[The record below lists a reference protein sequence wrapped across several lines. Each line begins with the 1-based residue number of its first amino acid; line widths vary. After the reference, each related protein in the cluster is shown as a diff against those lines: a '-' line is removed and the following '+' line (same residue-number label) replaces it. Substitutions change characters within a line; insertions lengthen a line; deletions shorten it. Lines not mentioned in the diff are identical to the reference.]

1 MHLSKTLILLLCL
14 LAGSLS
20 AQEMQMRVYHIPP
33 DFIGPFWDGDTF
45 DPFSYQPMPDPPGDE
60 SRKILEATGVEFP
73 PGSSC
78 CFDRFVHLL
87 TVHNTRE
94 NLDLVEKYVGELV
107 KLHPRTLRWHLSIVE
122 VPAGKLSVVVDA
134 AAQLTALRKASKQP
148 DSGMRWIAEALV
160 EGKGGTRL
168 THEAITE
175 HAVLKAPVADK
186 KSGHVVS
193 VDAQNNGTRLEI
205 EGTVSPDGTVV
216 EANLAIHAPVPAPV
230 EQTVKAGGV
239 QYDTLIQ
246 REAAWITG
254 VTFAAGA
261 TKLLGISSSPW
272 DEKKQ
277 VGAFLTCQV
286 LDYHLGDLYSL
297 FEGSPPEIQPPAGMT
312 AVTLH
317 MPSGSYA
324 AALPG
329 REHDSLL
336 TWLDSTPMKPP
347 GARFQL
353 VGNRL
358 HLINTPEN
366 IRRIALVA
374 HHLHSRLP
382 KNIRVMVHTIQ
393 AAPDSLPLAS
403 ANDDDALYSHL
414 EKAVDQ
420 GQAQF
425 VDSRVF
431 EVTGGAA
438 MTHNTADEQPFIT
451 ELSSDAESNAWP
463 HLDTRNA
470 GSLLEFEP
478 TVGVDMQHIEVSL
491 AHHLHSEAPQI
502 HRSRFTAAASEKT
515 SELPL
520 TNFQHCRTIT
530 GLTLQNGRQRLFSI
544 HQPPAQKDGDALWF
558 TFVRADIA
566 LQHSPPRP
574 RAPAPIALLP
584 PPPADPNQ
592 LEVRF
597 YRVPPDFL
605 GNEAKKT
612 AKEILENNGIT
623 FPKGSSATFI
633 PASSQLVVRSTRENL
648 DLIDA
653 WVGTNGCGQA
663 PRGVEITSSI
673 IEAPGSVLRPIA
685 LQSAKLANH
694 ESVLVNLLSNPE
706 VKQLDLSRIE
716 GKSGNRF
723 TTTSGRQITYL
734 DKFEPD
740 QDGRLQ
746 IIQKQR
752 PSGLRLEFEPS
763 IDPSLHFIHLNLKG
777 EWHTAPPTQLAEHLT
792 DAKGRRFDLP
802 LTVFHTHNLT
812 TGFVISDGATHLVS
826 MWKATGQD
834 KDVLQALFIT
844 TRIVR

>member
-1 MHLSKTLILLLCL
+1 MQLLRTLFLLLCL
-14 LAGSLS
+14 LAGKLS
-20 AQEMQMRVYHIPP
+20 AQVMQTRAYHIPP
-33 DFIGPFWDGDTF
+33 DFPARPFSDRETY
-45 DPFSYQPMPDPPGDE
+45 DPFTHPIPDYNDD
-60 SRKILEATGVEFP
+60 SLRVLEAAGVTFP
-73 PGSSC
+73 PGASC
-78 CFDRFVHLL
+78 QFDMITELL

-94 NLDLVEKYVGELV
+94 NLALVDKHVGELI
-107 KLHPRTLRWHLSIVE
+107 KIHPRTLRWHLSIVE
-122 VPAGKLSVVVDA
+122 APVGKLSLDTDA
-134 AAQLTALRKASKQP
+134 TTQLIALRQASAQP
-148 DSGMRWIAEALV
+148 DSGLRWLANAMV
-160 EGKGGTRL
+160 EGKGGTRV
-168 THEAITE
+168 THEFVKE
-175 HAVLKAPVADK
+175 HAILTPPVANK
-186 KSGHVVS
+186 KGGHVVS

-205 EGTVSPDGTVV
+205 EGTVSPDGTII

-230 EQTVKAGGV
+230 EQTVKAGGA

-297 FEGSPPEIQPPAGMT
+297 FEGSPPEIKPPTGMT

-336 TWLDSTPMKPP
+336 TWLDTTALKPP
-347 GARFQL
+347 GSRFQL
-353 VGNRL
+353 EANRL

-382 KNIRVMVHTIQ
+382 KNIRVMVHTIK

-420 GQAQF
+420 GHAQF
-425 VDSRVF
+425 IDSRVF
-431 EVTGGAA
+431 EVTGGTA

-451 ELSSDAESNAWP
+451 ELNSDAESNPWP
-463 HLDTRNA
+463 NLDTRNA

-491 AHHLHSEAPQI
+491 SHQLHSAAPQI
-502 HRSRFTAAASEKT
+502 HRSRFAAAASEKT

-530 GLTLQNGRQRLFSI
+530 GLTLQNGGQRLFSI
-544 HQPPAQKDGDALWF
+544 QQPPLQDSGDALWF

-574 RAPAPIALLP
+574 RAPEPIAL
-584 PPPADPNQ
+584 PPPAPSDPNE

-605 GNEAKKT
+605 GSEPKKT
-612 AKEILENNGIT
+612 AKEILEEMGIT

-633 PASSQLVVRSTRENL
+633 PASSQLVVKNTRANL
-648 DLIDA
+648 DLVDA
-653 WVGTNGCGQA
+653 YVDDTCRL
-663 PRGVEITSSI
+663 PIRGVEVTSHV
-673 IEAPGSVLRPIA
+673 IEAPGPLLRSIA
-685 LQSAKLANH
+685 FQAAKLGNH
-694 ESVLVNLLSNPE
+694 ESLLVNLLAMPE
-706 VKQLDLSRIE
+706 VKKLDLSHIE
-716 GKSGNRF
+716 GKGGTRF
-723 TTTSGRQITYL
+723 TTTSGSQITYL

-740 QDGRLQ
+740 KHGSLQ
-746 IIQKQR
+746 IIQKLRQ
-752 PSGLRLEFEPS
+752 SGLELEFEPS

-802 LTVFHTHNLT
+802 LTVFHTHTLT
-812 TGFVISDGATHLVS
+812 SGFVMSDGTTHLVS
-826 MWKATGQD
+826 MWKATGQE

>member
-1 MHLSKTLILLLCL
+1 MLLMRTSLFLLCL
-14 LAGSLS
+14 LAGSLL
-20 AQEMQMRVYHIPP
+20 AQEMQTRVYHIPP
-33 DFIGPFWDGDTF
+33 DIPARPFSDRETY
-45 DPFSYQPMPDPPGDE
+45 DPFTHPIPAYNDDSQQV
-60 SRKILEATGVEFP
+60 LEAAGVAFP
-73 PGSSC
+73 LGASC
-78 CFDRFVHLL
+78 QFDRITELL
-87 TVHNTRE
+87 TIHNTRE
-94 NLDLVEKYVGELV
+94 NLALVDKYVGELV
-107 KLHPRTLRWHLSIVE
+107 KLHPRTLRWHLSIIEAPV
-122 VPAGKLSVVVDA
+122 GTLSPDADA
-134 AAQLTALRKASKQP
+134 ATQLSELRIASKQP
-148 DSGMRWIAEALV
+148 DSGIRWIAEALV
-160 EGKGGTRL
+160 EGKGGTRV

-186 KSGHVVS
+186 KGGHVVS
-193 VDAQNNGTRLEI
+193 VDTQHNGTRLEI
-205 EGTVSPDGTVV
+205 EGIVSADGKIV
-216 EANLAIHAPVPAPV
+216 EANLAIHAPVPAPL
-230 EQTVKAGGV
+230 EQTVKAGSA
-239 QYDTLIQ
+239 QYDTLSQ
-246 REAAWITG
+246 REVAWITG
-254 VTFAAGA
+254 VTFAAGT
-261 TKLLGISSSPW
+261 TKLIGISASPW

-286 LDYHLGDLYSL
+286 LDYNLDGFYSL
-297 FEGSPPEIQPPAGMT
+297 FEGAPPEIQPPAGMT

-336 TWLDSTPMKPP
+336 TWLDSTPMKPL
-347 GARFQL
+347 GARFQ
-353 VGNRL
+353 VVENRL

-393 AAPDSLPLAS
+393 AGPDTLPLAS

-414 EKAVDQ
+414 EKAVEH
-420 GQAQF
+420 GKAQF
-425 VDSRVF
+425 IDSSVF
-431 EVTGGAA
+431 EVTGGTA
-438 MTHNTADEQPFIT
+438 MTHNTADEQPLIT
-451 ELSSDAESNAWP
+451 ELTSDAESNAWP

-491 AHHLHSEAPQI
+491 AHHLHSAAPQI

-544 HQPPAQKDGDALWF
+544 QQPPAQESGDALWF

-566 LQHSPPRP
+566 LQHMPPRP
-574 RAPAPIALLP
+574 RAPEPIAS
-584 PPPADPNQ
+584 PPPAPSDPNE
-592 LEVRF
+592 LEVHF

-605 GNEAKKT
+605 GSEPKKT
-612 AKEILENNGIT
+612 AKEILQEVGIT

-633 PASSQLVVRSTRENL
+633 PASSQLVVKNTRANL
-648 DLIDA
+648 DLVDA
-653 WVGTNGCGQA
+653 YVDDTCRQ
-663 PRGVEITSSI
+663 PIRSVEITSNV
-673 IEAPGSVLRPIA
+673 IEAPGPVLRSIA
-685 LQSAKLANH
+685 LRAAKLGNH
-694 ESVLVNLLSNPE
+694 ESLLVSLLAMPE
-706 VKQLDLSRIE
+706 VKKLDLSHIE
-716 GKSGNRF
+716 GKGGNRF

-746 IIQKQR
+746 IIQKKR
-752 PSGLRLEFEPS
+752 ASGLELEFEPS
-763 IDPSLHFIHLNLKG
+763 IDPSLQFIHLNLKG
-777 EWHTAPPTQLAEHLT
+777 EWHTAPPTLLAEHLT

-802 LTVFHTHNLT
+802 LTVFHTHTLT
-812 TGFVISDGATHLVS
+812 SGFVMSDDTTHLVS
-826 MWKATGQD
+826 MWKATGQE

-844 TRIVR
+844 TRIVP

>member
-1 MHLSKTLILLLCL
+1 MHLSKTLYLLLCL
-14 LAGSLS
+14 IGGPVD
-20 AQEMQMRVYHIPP
+20 AQEMQTRVYHIPP
-33 DFIGPFWDGDTF
+33 DFPARPFSDRETY
-45 DPFSYQPMPDPPGDE
+45 DPFTHPIPADDDDSQQV
-60 SRKILEATGVEFP
+60 LEASGVTFP
-73 PGSSC
+73 RGASC
-78 CFDRFVHLL
+78 QFDRITELL
-87 TVHNTRE
+87 TIHNTRD
-94 NLDLVEKYVGELV
+94 NLALVDKYVGELV
-107 KLHPRTLRWHLSIVE
+107 KLHPRTPRWHLSIVE
-122 VPAGKLSVVVDA
+122 APAGKLSSELDA
-134 AAQLTALRKASKQP
+134 ATQLVALRKASNQR
-148 DSGMRWIAEALV
+148 DSGIRWIAEALV
-160 EGKGGTRL
+160 EGKGGTRV

-186 KSGHVVS
+186 KGAHVVS
-193 VDAQNNGTRLEI
+193 VDTQHNGTRLEI
-205 EGTVSPDGTVV
+205 EGIVSADGKIV
-216 EANLAIHAPVPAPV
+216 EANLAIHAPVPAPL
-230 EQTVKAGGV
+230 EQTVKAGSA
-239 QYDTLIQ
+239 QYDTLSQ
-246 REAAWITG
+246 REVAWITG

-261 TKLLGISSSPW
+261 TKLIGISASPW

-286 LDYHLGDLYSL
+286 LDYHLGGLYSL
-297 FEGSPPEIQPPAGMT
+297 FEGSPPEIKPPTGMT

-336 TWLDSTPMKPP
+336 TWLDTTALKPP
-347 GARFQL
+347 GSRFQL
-353 VGNRL
+353 EANRL

-374 HHLHSRLP
+374 HHLHSHLP

-393 AAPDSLPLAS
+393 AGPETLPLAS
-403 ANDDDALYSHL
+403 ANDDDALYFHL
-414 EKAVDQ
+414 EKAVEH
-420 GQAQF
+420 GKAQF
-425 VDSRVF
+425 IDSRVF
-431 EVTGGAA
+431 EVTGGTA

-451 ELSSDAESNAWP
+451 ELSSDAESNPRP

-491 AHHLHSEAPQI
+491 AHHLHSAAPQI

-520 TNFQHCRTIT
+520 TDFEFCRTIT

-574 RAPAPIALLP
+574 RAPAPIALP
-584 PPPADPNQ
+584 SPPPADPNE

-605 GNEAKKT
+605 GNEAKMT
-612 AKEILENNGIT
+612 AKEILESNGII

-633 PASSQLVVRSTRENL
+633 PASSQLVVKNTRANL
-648 DLIDA
+648 ELIDA
-653 WVGTNGCGQA
+653 WVGVHGCGLA
-663 PRGVEITSSI
+663 PRSVTLNSHL
-673 IEAPGSVLRPIA
+673 IEAPGPVLRQIA
-685 LQSAKLANH
+685 FQAAKLGNH
-694 ESVLVNLLSNPE
+694 ESLLVNLLSNPE

-716 GKSGNRF
+716 GKGGTRS
-723 TTTSGRQITYL
+723 TTSSGRQITYL
-734 DKFEPD
+734 DEFEPD

-752 PSGLRLEFEPS
+752 RSGLELEFEPTL
-763 IDPSLHFIHLNLKG
+763 DPSLQNITLNFKS
-777 EWHTAPPTQLAEHLT
+777 EWHTAPPTLLAEHLI

-802 LTVFHTHNLT
+802 LTVFHTHNFT
-812 TGFVISDGATHLVS
+812 TGFVVSDGATHLVS

-844 TRIVR
+844 TRIVRP

>member
-1 MHLSKTLILLLCL
+1 
-14 LAGSLS
+14 
-20 AQEMQMRVYHIPP
+20 MRVYHIPP

>member
-14 LAGSLS
+14 LAGRLS
-20 AQEMQMRVYHIPP
+20 AQEMQTRVYHIPP
-33 DFIGPFWDGDTF
+33 DFPARPFTDRETY
-45 DPFSYQPMPDPPGDE
+45 DPFTHPIPAYDDDSQQV
-60 SRKILEATGVEFP
+60 LEAAGVTFP
-73 PGSSC
+73 RGASC
-78 CFDRFVHLL
+78 QFDRITELL
-87 TVHNTRE
+87 TIHNTRE
-94 NLDLVEKYVGELV
+94 NLNLVEKYVGDLV

-122 VPAGKLSVVVDA
+122 APAGKLSSELDA
-134 AAQLTALRKASKQP
+134 AAQLVALRKASNQR
-148 DSGMRWIAEALV
+148 DSGIRWIAEALV
-160 EGKGGTRL
+160 EGKGGTRV

-175 HAVLKAPVADK
+175 HAVLNVPVADK
-186 KSGHVVS
+186 KGGHVVS
-193 VDAQNNGTRLEI
+193 VDTQHNGTRLEI
-205 EGTVSPDGTVV
+205 EGIVSADGKIV
-216 EANLAIHAPVPAPV
+216 EANLAIHAPVPAPL
-230 EQTVKAGGV
+230 EQTVKAGSA
-239 QYDTLIQ
+239 QYDMLSQ
-246 REAAWITG
+246 REVAWITG

-261 TKLLGISSSPW
+261 TKLIGISASPW

-286 LDYHLGDLYSL
+286 LDYNLDGFYSL
-297 FEGSPPEIQPPAGMT
+297 FEGAPPEIQPPAGMT

-414 EKAVDQ
+414 EKAVEHGKTQ
-420 GQAQF
+420 LI
-425 VDSRVF
+425 DSRVF
-431 EVTGGAA
+431 EVTGGTA

-544 HQPPAQKDGDALWF
+544 QPPPLQDSGDALWL

-574 RAPAPIALLP
+574 RAPEPIAL
-584 PPPADPNQ
+584 PPPAPSDPNE

-605 GNEAKKT
+605 GSEPKKT
-612 AKEILENNGIT
+612 AKEILEEMGIT

-633 PASSQLVVRSTRENL
+633 PASSQLVVKNTRANL
-648 DLIDA
+648 DLVDA
-653 WVGTNGCGQA
+653 YVDDTCRL
-663 PRGVEITSSI
+663 PIRGVEVTSHV
-673 IEAPGSVLRPIA
+673 IEAPGPLLRSIA
-685 LQSAKLANH
+685 FQAAKLGNH
-694 ESVLVNLLSNPE
+694 ESLLVNLLAMPE
-706 VKQLDLSRIE
+706 VKKLDLSHIE
-716 GKSGNRF
+716 GKGGTRF
-723 TTTSGRQITYL
+723 TTTSGSPITYL

-740 QDGRLQ
+740 EHGSLQ
-746 IIQKQR
+746 IIQKLRQ
-752 PSGLRLEFEPS
+752 SGLELEFEPS

-826 MWKATGQD
+826 MWKATGQE

-844 TRIVR
+844 TQIVR

>member
-1 MHLSKTLILLLCL
+1 MHLSKTLILLLCF

-20 AQEMQMRVYHIPP
+20 AQEMQTRVYHIPP
-33 DFIGPFWDGDTF
+33 DFPARPFSDRETY
-45 DPFSYQPMPDPPGDE
+45 DPFTHPIPAYDDDSQQ
-60 SRKILEATGVEFP
+60 IIEAAGVTFP
-73 PGSSC
+73 LGASC
-78 CFDRFVHLL
+78 QFDRITELL

-94 NLDLVEKYVGELV
+94 NLALVDKHVGELV
-107 KLHPRTLRWHLSIVE
+107 KMHPRTLRWHLSIVE
-122 VPAGKLSVVVDA
+122 APVGKLSLDTDA
-134 AAQLTALRKASKQP
+134 ATQLSALRQASAQP
-148 DSGMRWIAEALV
+148 DSGLRWLANAMV
-160 EGKGGTRL
+160 EGKGGTRV

-175 HAVLKAPVADK
+175 HAVITPPIADK
-186 KSGHVVS
+186 KGGHVVS

-216 EANLAIHAPVPAPV
+216 EANLAIHAPVPAPQ
-230 EQTVKAGGV
+230 EKTVKAGGA
-239 QYDTLIQ
+239 QYDTLSQ

-254 VTFAAGA
+254 VTFTAGT
-261 TKLLGISSSPW
+261 TKLIGISASPW

-286 LDYHLGDLYSL
+286 LDYDLGALYSL
-297 FEGSPPEIQPPAGMT
+297 FEGAPPEIQPPTGMT

-336 TWLDSTPMKPP
+336 TWLDTTALKPP
-347 GARFQL
+347 GSRFQL
-353 VGNRL
+353 AANRL

-374 HHLHSRLP
+374 HHLHSHLA

-393 AAPDSLPLAS
+393 AGADMLPLAA
-403 ANDDDALYSHL
+403 ANDDDALYSQL
-414 EKAVDQ
+414 ERAVEQ
-420 GQAQF
+420 GKAQF
-425 VDSRVF
+425 IDSRVL
-431 EVTGGAA
+431 EVTGGTR
-438 MTHNTADEQPFIT
+438 MTHNTADEHTFIT

-463 HLDTRNA
+463 HIDTRQA
-470 GSLLEFEP
+470 GSLIEFEP
-478 TVGVDMQHIEVSL
+478 TVGVDMQHIEVNLS
-491 AHHLHSEAPQI
+491 HQLHTAAPQV
-502 HRSRFTAAASEKT
+502 RRTRYAAAASEKT
-515 SELPL
+515 SEAPL
-520 TNFQHCRTIT
+520 TDFEFCRIIT

-544 HQPPAQKDGDALWF
+544 QQPPAQKGGDALWF

-574 RAPAPIALLP
+574 RAPPPIALPP
-584 PPPADPNQ
+584 PPPADPNE

-605 GNEAKKT
+605 GNEAKKS
-612 AKEILENNGIT
+612 AKEILESNGIT

-633 PASSQLVVRSTRENL
+633 PTSSQLVVKNTRANL
-648 DLIDA
+648 DLVDA
-653 WVGTNGCGQA
+653 YVDDTCRL
-663 PRGVEITSSI
+663 PIRSVEITSHV
-673 IEAPGSVLRPIA
+673 IEAPGPILRAIA
-685 LQSAKLANH
+685 LQAAKLGNH
-694 ESVLVNLLSNPE
+694 ESLFVNLLASLE
-706 VKQLDLSRIE
+706 VKKLDLSHIE
-716 GKSGNRF
+716 GKGGNRF

-734 DKFEPD
+734 DEFEPD

-763 IDPSLHFIHLNLKG
+763 IDPSLRFIHLNLTG

-792 DAKGRRFDLP
+792 DAKGRRFELP
-802 LTVFHTHNLT
+802 LTVFHTHTLT
-812 TGFVISDGATHLVS
+812 TGFVVSDGSTHLIS
-826 MWKATGQD
+826 MWKATGEE

-844 TRIVR
+844 ARIVP